1 MSLEAFVTLKEFR
14 DSLANMS
21 PPSMSPPLTA
31 LWHDAR
37 GNWHE
42 AHRLV
47 QDVDNAN
54 AAWVHA
60 YLHRKEGNIE
70 NAVAA
75 RRAVRCMPL
84 FRRPPIHP
92 HQTPGTRRFVSAIY
106 SWWSLPNSSII
117 IRSSGP
123 MRRATRRAIVR
134 TEDRPTT

>member
-21 PPSMSPPLTA
+21 PPSMSPPLAA

-75 RRAVRCMPL
+75 RRAVRREL
-84 FRRPPIHP
+84 ATERLDRV
-92 HQTPGTRRFVSAIY
+92 GT
-106 SWWSLPNSSII
+106 L
-117 IRSSGP
+117 
-123 MRRATRRAIVR
+123 
-134 TEDRPTT
+134 